1 MCLKWGVR
9 MLRDIVY
16 FSNDKLVNS
25 KEMKSFLDENGIN
38 VKNVIYKE
46 NGIYVELDDEIE
58 QEVKKEVESTN
69 NLATPKQV
77 AFALSLTDKYVKEQ
91 LEMMTKKEIGK
102 VIKEEMKKKNN
113 YTEKDKSRNLKTT
126 HTNKKVSGSNIKM
139 ITPPQ
144 KKYIIDNIDK
154 SSYTLEELDIDNMT
168 RDDAGRLIKE
178 LSLQ

>member
-69 NLATPKQV
+69 NLATSKQV

-102 VIKEEMKKKNN
+102 IIKEEMKKKNN

-154 SSYTLEELDIDNMT
+154 SPYSLEELDIDNMT

>member
-1 MCLKWGVR
+1 

-46 NGIYVELDDEIE
+46 NGIYIELDDEVE
-58 QEVKKEVESTN
+58 QEVNKEVESTS

-102 VIKEEMKKKNN
+102 VIKEGMKKKDN
-113 YTEKDKSRNLKTT
+113 YAEKKQPRKLKAT
-126 HTNKKVSGSNIKM
+126 HTSKKDSGSNVKM

-154 SSYTLEELDIDNMT
+154 SPYSLEELDIDNMT

>member
-58 QEVKKEVESTN
+58 QEVKKEVENTS
-69 NLATPKQV
+69 NLATSKQV

>member
-1 MCLKWGVR
+1 

-25 KEMKSFLDENGIN
+25 KEMKSFLGENGIN
-38 VKNVIYKE
+38 VKNIIYKE
-46 NGIYVELDDEIE
+46 NGIYVELDDEVE
-58 QEVKKEVESTN
+58 QEVNKGVENTS

-77 AFALSLTDKYVKEQ
+77 SFALSLTDKYVREQ

-102 VIKEEMKKKNN
+102 VIKEEMKKKDD
-113 YTEKDKSRNLKTT
+113 YAEKEKSRKLKTT
-126 HTNKKVSGSNIKM
+126 HTCNKVSRSNVKM

-154 SSYTLEELDIDNMT
+154 SSYTLEDLDIDNMT
-168 RDDAGRLIKE
+168 RNDAGRLIKE